1 MTDDARPGGG
11 ARARFEFLPASE
23 REPVTVR
30 AAGDIDL
37 TNAGQFQA
45 VLDQTAAVSG
55 TFTADM
61 TAVTYCDSAAVRALL
76 IAARQARLT
85 IQVSTAG
92 PITETLLKV
101 SGLGQIATVV
111 TLD

>member
-1 MTDDARPGGG
+1 MTDDASPGGS
-11 ARARFEFLPASE
+11 ARARFELLAGGE
-23 REPVTVR
+23 REPITVR

-45 VLDQTAAVSG
+45 VLHRAAAVSG
-55 TFTADM
+55 SFTADM
-61 TAVTYCDSAAVRALL
+61 TAVTYCDSAGVRALL

-92 PITETLLKV
+92 AITETLLKV
-101 SGLGQIATVV
+101 SGLDQLATVV